1 MSHPSAGLPDI
12 QKTKDLRNVALYQV
26 GVCGVRLPVRLKR
39 REGSSFTL
47 CSTAEFE
54 LSCMVPAEVKG
65 THMSRF
71 TEVLNQFVGAE
82 MEFSGQQLR
91 ALLDKLS
98 EVLESPVVHVRMVAD
113 YFINQ
118 PAPVSGRHGIAPLK
132 VVLEG
137 ERDLGIGEND
147 SEMLPVYSYVTG
159 IDIEGKTCCPCSREI
174 SEYDPAT
181 GKGKG
186 AHAQRG
192 RSQIRVFHSPF
203 QAPSFL
209 WFEDLVEIAW
219 QAYSS
224 PVYSVLKR
232 VDEKHVTEVAY
243 GNPKFV
249 EDVSR
254 DLIVGLRE
262 LGGQLDEVSG
272 FQVRVE
278 NAESIH
284 YHNAYAVTRE
294 ARNPLHGVCD
304 GVELWGSSFGAIYP
318 F

>member
-1 MSHPSAGLPDI
+1 MMKYAEKVSRPSSSSSSKLKQMQKSLLEPKSIGHNKTEYEATADI
-12 QKTKDLRNVALYQV
+12 GVPLLSYNLVNIPAYPPVQRKEPEDEELQMKPSESCPECEGETIQV
-26 GVCGVRLPVRLKR
+26 TI
-39 REGSSFTL
+39 S
-47 CSTAEFE
+47 
-54 LSCMVPAEVKG
+54 
-65 THMSRF
+65 
-71 TEVLNQFVGAE
+71 VGCA
-82 MEFSGQQLR
+82 
-91 ALLDKLS
+91 A
-98 EVLESPVVHVRMVAD
+98 VAD
-113 YFINQ
+113 TD
-118 PAPVSGRHGIAPLK
+118 R
-132 VVLEG
+132 
-137 ERDLGIGEND
+137 
-147 SEMLPVYSYVTG
+147 T
-159 IDIEGKTCCPCSREI
+159 
-174 SEYDPAT
+174 AT
-181 GKGKG
+181 
-186 AHAQRG
+186 
-192 RSQIRVFHSPF
+192 
-203 QAPSFL
+203 
-209 WFEDLVEIAW
+209 E
-219 QAYSS
+219 
-224 PVYSVLKR
+224 VLKR